1 MKEKQNSN
9 IREKLRTTNSHLAK
23 SRKSTKTLDT
33 NDDTQRAQRKEHNDG
48 KNVNNRTC
56 DNLCTISTATTLF
69 QLP

>member
-23 SRKSTKTLDT
+23 SRKSTKTPDT

-48 KNVNNRTC
+48 KNANKP
-56 DNLCTISTATTLF
+56 DM
-69 QLP
+69 